1 MNGKASLPGL
11 HSPGAS
17 FEAPF
22 EMLAACHE
30 RVQRMLD
37 LLTRLRQYLQ
47 QKPCD
52 DVARQA
58 ARDVLR
64 YFDMAAPLHHQDEE
78 LHVFPLLL
86 AQGGSQLQALVRQL
100 QADHQAM
107 EADWAQARLALVE
120 MAEGRAQAFT
130 PGQEALFECFASRY
144 AGHIRQ
150 EEGSVYPAAQ
160 ALLGDG
166 AEQNMG
172 QEMARRRGAR

>member
-1 MNGKASLPGL
+1 MTGKASLPGL

-22 EMLAACHE
+22 EMLEACHE

-47 QKPCD
+47 AKPCD
-52 DVARQA
+52 EMARQA

-64 YFDMAAPLHHQDEE
+64 YFDLAAPLHHQDEE

-86 AQGGSQLQALVRQL
+86 AQGSSALTELVRQL
-100 QADHQAM
+100 QADHRAM
-107 EADWAQARLALVE
+107 EADWAQARLALLAL
-120 MAEGRAQAFT
+120 AEGQAQGFT
-130 PGQEALFECFASRY
+130 PGQEALFDCFASRY

-160 ALLGDG
+160 ALLGQDAQQG
-166 AEQNMG
+166 MG
-172 QEMARRRGAR
+172 QEMARRRGAP